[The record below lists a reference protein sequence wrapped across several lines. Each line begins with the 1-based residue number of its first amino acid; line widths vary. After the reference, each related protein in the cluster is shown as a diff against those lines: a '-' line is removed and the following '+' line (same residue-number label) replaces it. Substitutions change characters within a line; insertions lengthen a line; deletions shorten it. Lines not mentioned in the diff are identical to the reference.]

1 MTDDDHAGWDTVV
14 DRHRILRCLASVQ
27 MEEELN
33 KAKEKLLQSKVQAEN
48 LQKALMKQRAIAR
61 MERVGAEE
69 KARHEAEEAQKRM
82 ELELMEKQLRSAADA
97 ERLAAQAN
105 QFTMMEEWFNSQ
117 KFVLL
122 AQMTERGKS
131 ADELAAIVSLL
142 TTALKEQERQ
152 MSEVQAAVRKQILTM
167 KVRLN
172 VLDLSNE
179 HLKNRLSLV
188 EKNLALPEN
197 EQIKAVLEQTEQQ
210 RQEMLKQQAE
220 SQELLEKHHA
230 TEIKKMKARL
240 KEVEN
245 EGAKAE
251 QESMQL
257 REQLERSAEEWSRKL
272 QESENNAAVAAAAAA
287 SQEASEQIQM
297 LLDGVRQELA
307 QSEAARG
314 RAEQEARQLSK
325 ELDAVKDSIPE
336 HQKAASMKVQERL
349 TRQVSQISLAGT
361 DHMDERTVRETLVDM
376 SKSYSEFVIKSRE
389 RLKVNMS
396 DISTAL
402 GEEAEVF
409 DPENEAE
416 PPRTWRG
423 LFWIGVAWLGVA
435 CCPLCSVPPKRTRA
449 GPFRSAATSGPRL
462 PRSVAHAHA
471 RDPHHARMHPHLQ
484 TCAYPCSIGRRRDRH
499 GRSAVHHW

>member
-1 MTDDDHAGWDTVV
+1 M
-14 DRHRILRCLASVQ
+14 LR
-27 MEEELN
+27 
-33 KAKEKLLQSKVQAEN
+33 
-48 LQKALMKQRAIAR
+48 
-61 MERVGAEE
+61 
-69 KARHEAEEAQKRM
+69 
-82 ELELMEKQLRSAADA
+82 
-97 ERLAAQAN
+97 
-105 QFTMMEEWFNSQ
+105 
-117 KFVLL
+117 
-122 AQMTERGKS
+122 
-131 ADELAAIVSLL
+131 
-142 TTALKEQERQ
+142 
-152 MSEVQAAVRKQILTM
+152 
-167 KVRLN
+167 
-172 VLDLSNE
+172 
-179 HLKNRLSLV
+179 
-188 EKNLALPEN
+188 
-197 EQIKAVLEQTEQQ
+197 
-210 RQEMLKQQAE
+210 QQAE

-230 TEIKKMKARL
+230 TEIKKIKARL
-240 KEVEN
+240 KEAEN

-251 QESMQL
+251 QESTQL

-272 QESENNAAVAAAAAA
+272 QESQNNAAAAAAAAA
-287 SQEASEQIQM
+287 SQEAVEQIQM

-314 RAEQEARQLSK
+314 RAEQEAMQLSK

-396 DISTAL
+396 DICTAL

-416 PPRTWRG
+416 PPRTWPG
-423 LFWIGVAWLGVA
+423 LAWIGVAWLGVA
-435 CCPLCSVPPKRTRA
+435 CCPLCSHRISLC
-449 GPFRSAATSGPRL
+449 GPFPVCCNFWPPRL

-471 RDPHHARMHPHLQ
+471 TDPHHARMHPHLQ
-484 TCAYPCSIGRRRDRH
+484 TCAHACSTGRRRNRH